1 MVNGQDSERSRIA
14 RKSNKD
20 SSRFRKNKFDGTKL
34 PLVVLNSQNHNPM
47 YGRSLSSL
55 IRGETRGA
63 PIRKTAPSDKGASAV
78 GDKIELTVTI
88 VAREHYDHGRKR
100 Y

>member
-1 MVNGQDSERSRIA
+1 
-14 RKSNKD
+14 
-20 SSRFRKNKFDGTKL
+20 
-34 PLVVLNSQNHNPM
+34 M
-47 YGRSLSSL
+47 YSRSLSSL